1 MLAFNFPLT
10 LFRGD
15 ASIALCPFSTVAQRQ
30 SNRLLTGRFLV
41 RIQAVESLSQKA
53 LENRFKGFFFVVRV
67 RTQFMG
73 LLLGQF
79 FLHNAILLLRC
90 YEEFE

>member
-1 MLAFNFPLT
+1 
-10 LFRGD
+10 
-15 ASIALCPFSTVAQRQ
+15 
-30 SNRLLTGRFLV
+30 
-41 RIQAVESLSQKA
+41 VESLSQKA